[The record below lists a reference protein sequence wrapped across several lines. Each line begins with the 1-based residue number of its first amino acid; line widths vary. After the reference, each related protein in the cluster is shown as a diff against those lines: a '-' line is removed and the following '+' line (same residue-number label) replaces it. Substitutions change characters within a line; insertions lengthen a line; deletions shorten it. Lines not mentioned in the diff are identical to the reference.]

1 MVRFILA
8 TVLVLLALPASAQLL
23 HQSDATQADPT
34 SAQDGPAPILIQNAR
49 IFDGVS
55 EDLVEGQDVL
65 VQDGMIA
72 EIAAG
77 IEPPEGAVVIDAGG
91 RVITPGFIYM
101 HEHIMMQASSPELL
115 IADDRYI
122 AILATQ
128 TARDYLDR
136 GITTIRDAAGNTFG
150 LKQAIDRGVVPGPR
164 IYPSGAMI
172 SQSSGHADHNF
183 PSEPTSFMAG
193 GRPDRM
199 ILRGD
204 FVVVNGEAEVLH
216 AVREQLRRGA
226 SQIKIANGGGT
237 GSIADPLEVT
247 ELLPQEIRMATQ
259 AAADFGTYTMTHV
272 YNTSGVRRA
281 IENGVKSIE
290 HGNLLDKETHLRW
303 SPEQIANRLRRMKP
317 DDPAAHVSHETIYAA
332 IYAQPRGG
340 LKDAMI
346 EALRQSKPKRGNK
359 RRTAAASSMVPE
371 TLRIINRPEEVEARL
386 VPGHWEGDLIKGAF
400 NRSSVG
406 TLVERKTR
414 FVVLCKMDGNG
425 AEAALESFSRQ
436 MKRLPAA
443 LRKSMT
449 YDRGSEMVCH
459 PELARRLKIPATHE
473 G

>member
-55 EDLVEGQDVL
+55 EDLIEGQDVL

-91 RVITPGFIYM
+91 RVMTPGFIYM

-290 HGNLLDKETHLRW
+290 HGNLLDKETLQLMKDNDVW
-303 SPEQIANRLRRMKP
+303 LSPQVTVYTFIPPGYTEGQAAKHRQAFAGIDQMFTAAKEIGFENIVLGSDIISSPDQILEMLGEFEQRTKWFTN
-317 DDPAAHVSHETIYAA
+317 
-332 IYAQPRGG
+332 
-340 LKDAMI
+340 I
-346 EALRQSKPKRGNK
+346 EILRQATSNGGELLAMSGILNPYPGKLGVIEEDAHADILLFDGNPLDDI
-359 RRTAAASSMVPE
+359 SVIVDFEDNM
-371 TLRIINRPEEVEARL
+371 
-386 VPGHWEGDLIKGAF
+386 DLI
-400 NRSSVG
+400 
-406 TLVERKTR
+406 
-414 FVVLCKMDGNG
+414 
-425 AEAALESFSRQ
+425 
-436 MKRLPAA
+436 MKAGVIY
-443 LRKSMT
+443 KN
-449 YDRGSEMVCH
+449 EVN
-459 PELARRLKIPATHE
+459 
-473 G
+473 

>member
-55 EDLVEGQDVL
+55 EDLIEGQDVL

-290 HGNLLDKETHLRW
+290 HGNLLDKETLQLMKDNDVW
-303 SPEQIANRLRRMKP
+303 LSPQVTVYTFIPPGYTEGQAAKHRQAFAGIDQMFTAAKEIGFENIVFGSDIISSPDQILEMLGEFEQRTKWFTNVEI
-317 DDPAAHVSHETIYAA
+317 
-332 IYAQPRGG
+332 
-340 LKDAMI
+340 
-346 EALRQSKPKRGNK
+346 LRQATSNGGELLAMSGILNPYPGKLGVIEEDAHADILLFDGNPLDDI
-359 RRTAAASSMVPE
+359 SVIVDFEDNM
-371 TLRIINRPEEVEARL
+371 
-386 VPGHWEGDLIKGAF
+386 DLI
-400 NRSSVG
+400 
-406 TLVERKTR
+406 
-414 FVVLCKMDGNG
+414 
-425 AEAALESFSRQ
+425 
-436 MKRLPAA
+436 MKAGVIY
-443 LRKSMT
+443 KN
-449 YDRGSEMVCH
+449 EVN
-459 PELARRLKIPATHE
+459 E
-473 G
+473 

>member
-65 VQDGMIA
+65 VRDGMIA

-290 HGNLLDKETHLRW
+290 HGNLLDKETLQLMKDNDVW
-303 SPEQIANRLRRMKP
+303 LSPQVTVYTFIPPGYTEGQAAKHRQAFAGIDQMFTAAKEIGFENIVFGSDIISSPDQILEMLGEFEQRTKWFTNVEI
-317 DDPAAHVSHETIYAA
+317 
-332 IYAQPRGG
+332 
-340 LKDAMI
+340 
-346 EALRQSKPKRGNK
+346 LRQATSNGGELLAMSGILNPYPGKLGVIEEDAHADILLFDGNPLDDI
-359 RRTAAASSMVPE
+359 SVIVDFEDNM
-371 TLRIINRPEEVEARL
+371 
-386 VPGHWEGDLIKGAF
+386 DLI
-400 NRSSVG
+400 
-406 TLVERKTR
+406 
-414 FVVLCKMDGNG
+414 
-425 AEAALESFSRQ
+425 
-436 MKRLPAA
+436 MKAGVIY
-443 LRKSMT
+443 KN
-449 YDRGSEMVCH
+449 EVN
-459 PELARRLKIPATHE
+459 E
-473 G
+473 

>member
-1 MVRFILA
+1 MVS
-8 TVLVLLALPASAQLL
+8 PK
-23 HQSDATQADPT
+23 T
-34 SAQDGPAPILIQNAR
+34 S
-49 IFDGVS
+49 
-55 EDLVEGQDVL
+55 VEGQDVL

-91 RVITPGFIYM
+91 RVMTPGFIYM

-290 HGNLLDKETHLRW
+290 HGNLLDKETLQLMKDNDVW
-303 SPEQIANRLRRMKP
+303 LSPQVTVYTFIPPGYTEGQAAKHRQAFAGIDQMFTAAKEIGFENIVFGSDIISSPDQILEMLGEFEQRTKWFTNVEI
-317 DDPAAHVSHETIYAA
+317 
-332 IYAQPRGG
+332 
-340 LKDAMI
+340 
-346 EALRQSKPKRGNK
+346 LRQATSNGGELLAMSGILNPYPGKLGVIEEDAHADILLFDGNPLDDI
-359 RRTAAASSMVPE
+359 SVIVDFEDNM
-371 TLRIINRPEEVEARL
+371 
-386 VPGHWEGDLIKGAF
+386 DLI
-400 NRSSVG
+400 
-406 TLVERKTR
+406 
-414 FVVLCKMDGNG
+414 
-425 AEAALESFSRQ
+425 
-436 MKRLPAA
+436 MKAGVIY
-443 LRKSMT
+443 KN
-449 YDRGSEMVCH
+449 EVN
-459 PELARRLKIPATHE
+459 E
-473 G
+473 

>member
-1 MVRFILA
+1 MGMPGCVII
-8 TVLVLLALPASAQLL
+8 
-23 HQSDATQADPT
+23 
-34 SAQDGPAPILIQNAR
+34 APLKFQTTGCSI
-49 IFDGVS
+49 
-55 EDLVEGQDVL
+55 QDVL
-65 VQDGMIA
+65 VRDGMIA

-91 RVITPGFIYM
+91 RVMTPGFIYM

-290 HGNLLDKETHLRW
+290 HGNLLDKETLQLMKDNDVW
-303 SPEQIANRLRRMKP
+303 LSPQVTVYTFIPPGYTEGQAAKHRQAFAGIDQMFTAAKEIGFENIVLGSDIISSPDQILEMLGEFEQRTKWFTN
-317 DDPAAHVSHETIYAA
+317 
-332 IYAQPRGG
+332 
-340 LKDAMI
+340 I
-346 EALRQSKPKRGNK
+346 EILRQATSNGGELLAMSGILNPYPGKLGVIEEDAHADILLFDGNPLDDI
-359 RRTAAASSMVPE
+359 SVIVDFEDNM
-371 TLRIINRPEEVEARL
+371 
-386 VPGHWEGDLIKGAF
+386 DLI
-400 NRSSVG
+400 
-406 TLVERKTR
+406 
-414 FVVLCKMDGNG
+414 
-425 AEAALESFSRQ
+425 
-436 MKRLPAA
+436 MKAGVIY
-443 LRKSMT
+443 KN
-449 YDRGSEMVCH
+449 EVN
-459 PELARRLKIPATHE
+459 
-473 G
+473 

>member
-55 EDLVEGQDVL
+55 EDLIEGQDVL

-91 RVITPGFIYM
+91 RVMTPGFIYM

-290 HGNLLDKETHLRW
+290 HGNLLDKETLQLMKDNDVW
-303 SPEQIANRLRRMKP
+303 LSPQVTVYTFIPPGYTEGQAAKHRQAFAGIDQMFTAAKEIGFENIVLGSDIISSPDQILEMLGEFEQRTKWFTN
-317 DDPAAHVSHETIYAA
+317 
-332 IYAQPRGG
+332 
-340 LKDAMI
+340 I
-346 EALRQSKPKRGNK
+346 EILRQATSNGGELLAMSGILNPYPGKLGVIEEGAHADILLFDGNPLDDI
-359 RRTAAASSMVPE
+359 SVIVDFEDNM
-371 TLRIINRPEEVEARL
+371 
-386 VPGHWEGDLIKGAF
+386 DLI
-400 NRSSVG
+400 
-406 TLVERKTR
+406 
-414 FVVLCKMDGNG
+414 
-425 AEAALESFSRQ
+425 
-436 MKRLPAA
+436 MKAGVIY
-443 LRKSMT
+443 KN
-449 YDRGSEMVCH
+449 EVN
-459 PELARRLKIPATHE
+459 
-473 G
+473 

>member
-1 MVRFILA
+1 MGMPGCVII
-8 TVLVLLALPASAQLL
+8 
-23 HQSDATQADPT
+23 
-34 SAQDGPAPILIQNAR
+34 APLKFQTTGCSI
-49 IFDGVS
+49 
-55 EDLVEGQDVL
+55 QDVL
-65 VQDGMIA
+65 VRDGMIA

-91 RVITPGFIYM
+91 RVMTPGFIYM

-290 HGNLLDKETHLRW
+290 HGNLLDKETLQLMKDNDVW
-303 SPEQIANRLRRMKP
+303 LSPQVTVYTFIPPGYTEGQAAKHRQAFAGIDQMFTAAKEIGFENIVFGSDIISSPDQILEMLGEFEQRTKWFTNVEI
-317 DDPAAHVSHETIYAA
+317 
-332 IYAQPRGG
+332 
-340 LKDAMI
+340 
-346 EALRQSKPKRGNK
+346 LRQATSNGGELLAMSGILNPYPGKLGVIEEDAHADILLFDGNPLDDI
-359 RRTAAASSMVPE
+359 SVIVDFEDNM
-371 TLRIINRPEEVEARL
+371 
-386 VPGHWEGDLIKGAF
+386 DLI
-400 NRSSVG
+400 
-406 TLVERKTR
+406 
-414 FVVLCKMDGNG
+414 
-425 AEAALESFSRQ
+425 
-436 MKRLPAA
+436 MKAGVIY
-443 LRKSMT
+443 KN
-449 YDRGSEMVCH
+449 EVN
-459 PELARRLKIPATHE
+459 E
-473 G
+473 

>member
-55 EDLVEGQDVL
+55 EDLIEGQDVL

-91 RVITPGFIYM
+91 RVMTPGFIYM

-290 HGNLLDKETHLRW
+290 HGNLLDKETLQLMKDNDVW
-303 SPEQIANRLRRMKP
+303 LSPQVTVYTFIPPGYTEGQAAKHRQAFAGIDQMFTAAKEIGFENIVFGSDIISSPDQILEMLGEFEQRTKWFTNVEI
-317 DDPAAHVSHETIYAA
+317 
-332 IYAQPRGG
+332 
-340 LKDAMI
+340 
-346 EALRQSKPKRGNK
+346 LRQATSNGGELLAMSGILNPYPGKLGVIEEDAHADILLFDGNPLDDI
-359 RRTAAASSMVPE
+359 SVIVDFEDNM
-371 TLRIINRPEEVEARL
+371 
-386 VPGHWEGDLIKGAF
+386 DLI
-400 NRSSVG
+400 
-406 TLVERKTR
+406 
-414 FVVLCKMDGNG
+414 
-425 AEAALESFSRQ
+425 
-436 MKRLPAA
+436 MKAGVIY
-443 LRKSMT
+443 KN
-449 YDRGSEMVCH
+449 EVN
-459 PELARRLKIPATHE
+459 E
-473 G
+473 

>member
-34 SAQDGPAPILIQNAR
+34 SEQDGPAPILIQNAR

-65 VQDGMIA
+65 VRDGMIA

-290 HGNLLDKETHLRW
+290 HGNLLDKET
-303 SPEQIANRLRRMKP
+303 P
-317 DDPAAHVSHETIYAA
+317 
-332 IYAQPRGG
+332 
-340 LKDAMI
+340 
-346 EALRQSKPKRGNK
+346 
-359 RRTAAASSMVPE
+359 
-371 TLRIINRPEEVEARL
+371 
-386 VPGHWEGDLIKGAF
+386 
-400 NRSSVG
+400 
-406 TLVERKTR
+406 
-414 FVVLCKMDGNG
+414 
-425 AEAALESFSRQ
+425 
-436 MKRLPAA
+436 
-443 LRKSMT
+443 
-449 YDRGSEMVCH
+449 
-459 PELARRLKIPATHE
+459 
-473 G
+473 

>member
-1 MVRFILA
+1 MARFILA

-55 EDLVEGQDVL
+55 EDLIEGQDVL

-91 RVITPGFIYM
+91 RVMTPGFIYM

-290 HGNLLDKETHLRW
+290 HGNLLDKETLQLMKDNDVW
-303 SPEQIANRLRRMKP
+303 LSPQVTVYTFIPPGYTEGQAAKHRQAFAGIDQMFTAAKEIGFENIVFGSDIISSPDQILEMLGEFEQRTKWFTNVEI
-317 DDPAAHVSHETIYAA
+317 
-332 IYAQPRGG
+332 
-340 LKDAMI
+340 
-346 EALRQSKPKRGNK
+346 LRQATSNGGELLAMSGILNPYPGKLGVIEEDAHADILLFDGNPLDDI
-359 RRTAAASSMVPE
+359 SVIVDFEDNM
-371 TLRIINRPEEVEARL
+371 
-386 VPGHWEGDLIKGAF
+386 DLI
-400 NRSSVG
+400 
-406 TLVERKTR
+406 
-414 FVVLCKMDGNG
+414 
-425 AEAALESFSRQ
+425 
-436 MKRLPAA
+436 MKAGVIY
-443 LRKSMT
+443 KN
-449 YDRGSEMVCH
+449 EVN
-459 PELARRLKIPATHE
+459 E
-473 G
+473 

>member
-34 SAQDGPAPILIQNAR
+34 SEQDGPAPILIQNAR

-65 VQDGMIA
+65 VRDGMIA

-290 HGNLLDKETHLRW
+290 HGNLLDKETLQLMKDNDVW
-303 SPEQIANRLRRMKP
+303 LSPQVTVYTFIPPGYTEGQAAKHRQAFAGIDQMFTAAKEIGFENIVFGSDIISSPDQILEMLGEFEQRTKWFTNVEI
-317 DDPAAHVSHETIYAA
+317 
-332 IYAQPRGG
+332 
-340 LKDAMI
+340 
-346 EALRQSKPKRGNK
+346 LRQATSNGGELLAMSGILNPYPGKLGVIEEDAHADILLFDGNPLDDI
-359 RRTAAASSMVPE
+359 SVIVDFEDNM
-371 TLRIINRPEEVEARL
+371 
-386 VPGHWEGDLIKGAF
+386 DLI
-400 NRSSVG
+400 
-406 TLVERKTR
+406 
-414 FVVLCKMDGNG
+414 
-425 AEAALESFSRQ
+425 
-436 MKRLPAA
+436 MKAGVIY
-443 LRKSMT
+443 KN
-449 YDRGSEMVCH
+449 EVN
-459 PELARRLKIPATHE
+459 E
-473 G
+473 